1 MPYPRYTASSSL
13 PVIVP
18 STIRSNEKLAA
29 FHELQRNYERITD
42 TCHALR
48 SDNASL
54 RCGFEF
60 STPHKH
66 METHTCARI
75 TGRTAGGAGLHNL
88 TRVLLVH
95 TNSPPPPPQCHPV
108 TCDTNQRHRQQ
119 LQQAHSDSVEL
130 ARKVQMSAQLIHSVA
145 ETKRK
150 QADWRREIVCEIVSE
165 CVIMCVCMCVR
176 ELLCEI

>member
-1 MPYPRYTASSSL
+1 M
-13 PVIVP
+13 
-18 STIRSNEKLAA
+18 
-29 FHELQRNYERITD
+29 
-42 TCHALR
+42 
-48 SDNASL
+48 
-54 RCGFEF
+54 
-60 STPHKH
+60 
-66 METHTCARI
+66 
-75 TGRTAGGAGLHNL
+75 HNL